1 MLFDLFICHASEDK
15 KSFVR
20 PLAKALRQQNV
31 EVWFDE
37 FSLKIGDSIRR
48 SLDRGLSQSR
58 FGVVVLS
65 KAFFAK
71 QWPQYELDGLAER
84 EMKGGEKIVLPIWHG
99 VNHDDVMAY
108 SPALSARKAV
118 SSSEGMKHVL
128 DEILAVI
135 HPQRSPLII
144 ARDTLIEWGVF
155 PPVGQ
160 IRIRKLGSNLV
171 DALAG
176 GICLILYR

>member
-1 MLFDLFICHASEDK
+1 MLSPDRPNSMLFDLFICHASEDK

-20 PLAKALRQQNV
+20 PLAKALREQNV

-71 QWPQYELDGLAER
+71 QWPQ
-84 EMKGGEKIVLPIWHG
+84 
-99 VNHDDVMAY
+99 
-108 SPALSARKAV
+108 
-118 SSSEGMKHVL
+118 
-128 DEILAVI
+128 
-135 HPQRSPLII
+135 
-144 ARDTLIEWGVF
+144 
-155 PPVGQ
+155 
-160 IRIRKLGSNLV
+160 
-171 DALAG
+171 
-176 GICLILYR
+176 